1 VEEIILDEDLALRDQ
16 VVKSIPE
23 IYEAGVRSWLEKEV
37 ILCKNDVNIFCDTI
51 RWGNFEVKISL
62 TRTYGENNYNGKETK
77 LNPLLEHSKTIKQN
91 QSNLAKQ
98 QLSSMQT
105 SKSRQKIKV
114 SSRPTKESPTNQ
126 VQAKSQPRNP
136 EPLNAL
142 VLSIFRLGIVGVGL
156 GSIVG
161 TVLANLDLTKPLFPN
176 FNLPYVQT
184 ENTQNLENPEKLKAE
199 SSETT
204 PTPNVQADSSSSS
217 EESSFSLMD
226 GQRLTSL
233 EQKFAS
239 LKQKYPKLGLGTFFV
254 DLDNGAYA
262 SFNGSTSF
270 AAASTIKIPVLV
282 AFFEDVDAGK
292 IHLDE
297 QLTMDKEIIGS
308 GAGNMQHS
316 PVGTKYTALETA
328 TQMIVISDNTATNML
343 IRRLGG
349 AEALNQRFQG
359 WGLEHTAIRN
369 WLPDLEGTN
378 TTSAKDLV
386 YLLGRVNN
394 GELVSLRS
402 RDRLLGIMQQTK
414 TKTLLPEGLEKD
426 AVIAHKTGDIG
437 KVLGDAG
444 IIDMPTGKRYIAAVF
459 SHRPHNDYS
468 ARTLIQEVSRTG
480 YQHLKNYL
488 PRPSIPQNSTPNP
501 QPPKTSN
508 QSPPSNNQ
516 SPTGNNQ
523 SPTGNNQSPTGN
535 NQSPPS
541 NNQSPPSNNQSP
553 PSNNQSPPNGN
564 LVSW

>member
-1 VEEIILDEDLALRDQ
+1 M
-16 VVKSIPE
+16 
-23 IYEAGVRSWLEKEV
+23 
-37 ILCKNDVNIFCDTI
+37 
-51 RWGNFEVKISL
+51 KISL
-62 TRTYGENNYNGKETK
+62 TRTCGKTKYNGKETK
-77 LNPLLEHSKTIKQN
+77 LNSLSQQSKTIKQN

-98 QLSSMQT
+98 QLFSMQT

-114 SSRPTKESPTNQ
+114 PSRQSKEGQTKLVPIKSQ
-126 VQAKSQPRNP
+126 SKSQPRK
-136 EPLNAL
+136 EDPLMNFI
-142 VLSIFRLGIVGVGL
+142 VSVIRLGIVGVGL

-161 TVLANLDLTKPLFPN
+161 TVLANLDLTQPLFPELK
-176 FNLPYVQT
+176 LPYIQTQNT
-184 ENTQNLENPEKLKAE
+184 ENLEKSETTTE

-204 PTPNVQADSSSSS
+204 PTPTVQADSGASSQQ
-217 EESSFSLMD
+217 SSFSLMD

-233 EQKFAS
+233 EQKLNA
-239 LKQKYPKLGLGTFFV
+239 LKQKYPKLGLGAFFV

-262 SFNGSTSF
+262 SFNGSAIF
-270 AAASTIKIPVLV
+270 PAASTIKIPVLV

-328 TQMIVISDNTATNML
+328 TQMIIISDNTATNML

-349 AEALNQRFQG
+349 AEALNQRFQA

-378 TTSAKDLV
+378 TTSPKDLV

-414 TKTLLPEGLEKD
+414 TRTLLPEGLEKD

-459 SHRPHNDYS
+459 SSRPHNDYS

-488 PRPSIPQNSTPNP
+488 PRPSVSQNPIPNP
-501 QPPKTSN
+501 QPP
-508 QSPPSNNQ
+508 SNNPQ
-516 SPTGNNQ
+516 
-523 SPTGNNQSPTGN
+523 
-535 NQSPPS
+535 PPS
-541 NNQSPPSNNQSP
+541 NNQSPPR
-553 PSNNQSPPNGN
+553 GN